1 MLHFCYL
8 LQSWISVQESGVT
21 QWELFKHPQAS
32 TSCECI
38 QTLRFHV
45 RNLPFWSGTWEL
57 QASEPECARVQ
68 RWHSIISSKGNVWVT
83 CPSRTPLQSYGMGV
97 STSAENSALTEIIF
111 NIFLAS
117 VITSTITK
125 IAKVKKGEKKKI
137 KTDHIVISSKELNS
151 QTKILTVKL
160 RNSHPLAREKANL
173 HCSSSASIISQG
185 TGLKERWGFRGSHL
199 ASLPDSH

>member
-1 MLHFCYL
+1 
-8 LQSWISVQESGVT
+8 
-21 QWELFKHPQAS
+21 
-32 TSCECI
+32 
-38 QTLRFHV
+38 
-45 RNLPFWSGTWEL
+45 
-57 QASEPECARVQ
+57 
-68 RWHSIISSKGNVWVT
+68 
-83 CPSRTPLQSYGMGV
+83 MGV

-125 IAKVKKGEKKKI
+125 IAKVKKGGKKKI

-160 RNSHPLAREKANL
+160 RNSRPLAREKANL

-185 TGLKERWGFRGSHL
+185 TGLKER
-199 ASLPDSH
+199 